1 MIVSISPVGA
11 AKYSNHPDFFI
22 GTTFWGEEFSTYEE
36 LCQIITKHAYF
47 DGKWHP
53 FTLGFMPSDI
63 KNKVQAAVNARF
75 AAGAETVDLVE
86 VFSIDEARELR
97 QTRIHARPGLYVIDK
112 RGELTPRPKVK
123 LLTVL
128 QEIGLFK

>member
-1 MIVSISPVGA
+1 MIVSISPVGE

-36 LCQIITKHAYF
+36 LCQIITKHCFF
-47 DGKWHP
+47 DNKWHP
-53 FTLGFMPSDI
+53 FTLGFMPSNI
-63 KNKVQAAVNARF
+63 KDKVQAAVEAQF
-75 AAGAETVDLVE
+75 AAGAKTVDLVE

-112 RGELTPRPKVK
+112 RGELTLRPDVK
-123 LLTVL
+123 LITVL
-128 QEIGLFK
+128 QEVGLFK

>member
-1 MIVSISPVGA
+1 MIVSISPVGMA
-11 AKYSNHPDFFI
+11 NISSHPDFFI

-36 LCQIITKHAYF
+36 LCAIITKHAYF

-53 FTLGFMPSDI
+53 FTLGFMPSSI
-63 KNKVQAAVNARF
+63 KGQVQAAVEAQF
-75 AAGAETVDLVE
+75 AAGAEAVDLVE
-86 VFSIDEARELR
+86 VFSIDEARDLR

-128 QEIGLFK
+128 QEIGLFV